1 MANIDFY
8 YKYYKYLHNKHW
20 HLWLPEQFISY
31 YSHHESAWTIDVCN
45 SAGDKE
51 IHKGC
56 NTKHCQKQ
64 IDNVWKERL
73 IINSLFRTTG
83 WMLSR
88 LWSSA
93 WRRLFTSG
101 EGAKPCQ
108 QFVRVVGL
116 MSFFLVLI
124 FFFICKEKK
133 GMFSL
138 SDPPLEGRVGSRRG
152 RSLTFFVSSW

>member
-1 MANIDFY
+1 MVMFGSVSVPCARTSVF
-8 YKYYKYLHNKHW
+8 
-20 HLWLPEQFISY
+20 F
-31 YSHHESAWTIDVCN
+31 
-45 SAGDKE
+45 
-51 IHKGC
+51 
-56 NTKHCQKQ
+56 
-64 IDNVWKERL
+64 RL
-73 IINSLFRTTG
+73 MVRLKSLQASEKR
-83 WMLSR
+83 SIR

-133 GMFSL
+133 GMFSF

-152 RSLTFFVSSW
+152 RSLTFFVSS